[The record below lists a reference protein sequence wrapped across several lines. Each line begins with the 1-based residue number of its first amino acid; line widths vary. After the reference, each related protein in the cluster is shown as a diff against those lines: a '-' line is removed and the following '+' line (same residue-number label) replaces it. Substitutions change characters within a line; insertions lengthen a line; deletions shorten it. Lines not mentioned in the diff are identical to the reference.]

1 MESCS
6 GPSGLKHLACT
17 DDYDGA
23 RKTEPSKNPKGRLAA
38 QAAFCSREN
47 SSNGVQN
54 RQNFLAKSYEPP
66 KRGVKIFFQ
75 NKCFIFQLVT
85 NNVISRTRSIKMGKT
100 DRADWDRMS

>member
-1 MESCS
+1 MRNR
-6 GPSGLKHLACT
+6 
-17 DDYDGA
+17 DG
-23 RKTEPSKNPKGRLAA
+23 TLKNPKGRLAA

-75 NKCFIFQLVT
+75 NNCLIFQLLT
-85 NNVISRTRSIKMGKT
+85 NNVIGRTRSIKVKKKT
-100 DRADWDRMS
+100 KQAQAAPPNRKALNNLTWISASRPASG